1 MDWYNRCA
9 CGAIRYEIAAEPVM
23 AGHCQCRDCQGDS
36 GTGHAS
42 HIAFARDAAQLSG
55 QASHWDKPAES
66 GKVVTRALCPYL
78 RITGLLYQYRH
89 SRAVFGRAA
98 RLDDPSRYTPQMVVW
113 AESGYAWDH
122 TDAALPKFEKMP

>member
-9 CGAIRYEIAAEPVM
+9 CGAIRYEIVAEPVM
-23 AGHCQCRDCQGDS
+23 AGHCQCRDCQRDS

-66 GKVVTRALCPYL
+66 GKVVTRALCPTCGSPVYSTN
-78 RITGLLYQYRH
+78 TGIPELFLAVPRALTTQADTRRKWWYGL
-89 SRAVFGRAA
+89 RAVTLG
-98 RLDDPSRYTPQMVVW
+98 
-113 AESGYAWDH
+113 
-122 TDAALPKFEKMP
+122 